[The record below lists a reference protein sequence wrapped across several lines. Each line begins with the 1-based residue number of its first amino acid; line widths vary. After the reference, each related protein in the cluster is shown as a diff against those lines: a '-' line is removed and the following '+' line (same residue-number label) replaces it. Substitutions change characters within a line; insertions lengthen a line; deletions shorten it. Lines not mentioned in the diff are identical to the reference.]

1 MEQTTAECDGC
12 VQIADIQYQSE
23 GIANIA
29 KALSEMQKT
38 ELFALTDSK
47 NPFFN
52 SKYANISSSW
62 DAIRKPLTNND
73 LAITQITEPF
83 PNGVTIVTILMH
95 KSGEWFKGRLSWEVV
110 KDKHGNRTPQAL
122 LSLITY
128 LRRAGVTAITGL
140 CPEDDDGESLMDRE
154 TPEKAGKVKGKKKK
168 SPTLNAS
175 DALPGNVETDGLGKI
190 KKQGDKHTT
199 KLNDDE
205 PILVD
210 YTLPGEDSQAM
221 KDLKEYKPVTTI
233 LNKEKTHFKVGKFE
247 VMISEDGESVW
258 SNVPKFGDND
268 FDMDACVPC
277 AVAGLIRAH
286 GVPFITG
293 KYGIEIKKESK

>member
-1 MEQTTAECDGC
+1 MSHNTGDEQMEQQTTVCDGC
-12 VQIADIQYQSE
+12 VQVADIQYQSE
-23 GIANIA
+23 SIANIA

-38 ELFALTDSK
+38 ELFALTDST

-62 DAIRKPLTNND
+62 AAIRKPLTDND

-110 KDKHGNRTPQAL
+110 PDKHDKRTPQAL

-140 CPEDDDGESLMDRE
+140 CPDDDDGESLMDRE
-154 TPEKAGKVKGKKKK
+154 TPEKAKEVKGKKKK
-168 SPTLNAS
+168 SPTLN
-175 DALPGNVETDGLGKI
+175 
-190 KKQGDKHTT
+190 
-199 KLNDDE
+199 DDE
-205 PILVD
+205 PVLVD
-210 YTLPGEDSQAM
+210 YVLPGEDSQAM
-221 KDLKEYKPVTTI
+221 KDMKEYKPVTTI

-247 VMISEDGESVW
+247 VLISEDGKSVW
-258 SNVPKFGDND
+258 SNIPKFGDND

-277 AVAGLIRAH
+277 AIAGLVRAH

-293 KYGIEIKKESK
+293 KYGIEIKKGGK

>member
-1 MEQTTAECDGC
+1 MEQPTAVCDGC
-12 VQIADIQYQSE
+12 VQVADIQYQSE

-38 ELFALTDSK
+38 ELFALTDST

-154 TPEKAGKVKGKKKK
+154 TPETTKKVGGKKKK
-168 SPTLNAS
+168 SPPLNAS
-175 DALPGNVETDGLGKI
+175 DALPGSVGTDGLGKI
-190 KKQGDKHTT
+190 KKPGDPPHTE
-199 KLNDDE
+199 LNDDE
-205 PILVD
+205 PVLVD

-221 KDLKEYKPVTTI
+221 KDLKEYKPVTI
-233 LNKEKTHFKVGKFE
+233 VLNKEKTHFRVGKFE
-247 VMISEDGESVW
+247 VMISENGKSVW

-277 AVAGLIRAH
+277 LVAGLVRAQ
-286 GVPFITG
+286 GVAFISG
-293 KYGIEIKKESK
+293 KYGLDFEKEV

>member
-1 MEQTTAECDGC
+1 MEQQAPDGNAY
-12 VQIADIQYQSE
+12 VESEHMKYQSDSIE
-23 GIANIA
+23 NLA
-29 KALSEMQKT
+29 KAICEMQKT
-38 ELFALTDSK
+38 ELLALTDSL

-52 SKYANISSSW
+52 SKYANLSSNW
-62 DAIRKPLTNND
+62 DAARKPLTANG
-73 LAITQITEPF
+73 LAITQHTEPY
-83 PNGVTIVTILMH
+83 PNGVVVVTTLMH
-95 KSGEWFKGRLSWEVV
+95 KSGEWIRGRLAWEVV
-110 KDKHGNRTPQAL
+110 PDKHGNRTPQAL

-128 LRRAGVTAITGL
+128 LRRAGVSAIVGT
-140 CPEDDDGESLMDRE
+140 CPDDDDGESLMNRE
-154 TPEKAGKVKGKKKK
+154 KPEKAKGKKKTP
-168 SPTLNAS
+168 PT
-175 DALPGNVETDGLGKI
+175 
-190 KKQGDKHTT
+190 
-199 KLNDDE
+199 LNDDE

-247 VMISEDGESVW
+247 VMISEDGKSVW

-277 AVAGLIRAH
+277 AVAGLVRAH